1 MAEMHIDPTDSA
13 QSMTCMEIWG
23 GNKATVRNVTLP
35 GLDAWVYS
43 RPYQQAESGGDV
55 YYVSNCAT
63 GRITRLMLADVSGHG
78 SAVAKIANDLRMLM
92 RRYVNHIQQ
101 IKFVSSMNNEF
112 ATLASSG
119 GFATAVV
126 ATFLAPTRRLTFS
139 NAGHPHPLIYTARD
153 RRWRLLETSQDESGH
168 LCGPSDL
175 PLGIFEDGAYGELE
189 LMLDVGDLVLFH
201 TDAFIES
208 RDAQGELLG
217 SQAFLEIVSEIGGE
231 QPETLLEQIVTKVT
245 SIRPGNLTDDD
256 VTLLLFRATGEEA
269 QVPFGKRLLAPF
281 RLLKGMSASL
291 LNGGRGMPLPEFS
304 LANLGGAMFESLT
317 NRATRVQKPK

>member
-1 MAEMHIDPTDSA
+1 MAEIPSEPTDPSH
-13 QSMTCMEIWG
+13 SMTCMEIWG
-23 GNKATVRNVTLP
+23 GNKATFRNVTLP
-35 GLDAWVYS
+35 GLGAWVYS

-101 IKFVSSMNNEF
+101 VKFVSSMNNEF

-153 RRWRLLETSQDESGH
+153 RRWRLLETLHDKEGH

-175 PLGIFEDGAYGELE
+175 PLGIFEDGDYGELE
-189 LMLDVGDLVLFH
+189 LMLDVGD
-201 TDAFIES
+201 
-208 RDAQGELLG
+208 
-217 SQAFLEIVSEIGGE
+217 IVSKLDGDN
-231 QPETLLEQIVTKVT
+231 PETLLEKMVTKVT
-245 SIRPGNLTDDD
+245 SLWPGNLTDDD
-256 VTLLLFRATGEEA
+256 VTLLMFQATGEEA
-269 QVPFGKRLLAPF
+269 QIPIGKRILAPF
-281 RLLKGMSASL
+281 RFLKGMSDSL
-291 LNGGRGMPLPEFS
+291 LDGGRGMPLPEFS